1 MLVTEDE
8 ARTIRCPL
16 SYGAR
21 FTDPNGAEVIMIEPY
36 SQAVMAAP
44 SFCIGTKCMAW
55 RWAARLDQSK
65 QGPGL
70 PPIGFCGMAG
80 NLRP

>member
-55 RWAARLDQSK
+55 RWAARLDQR
-65 QGPGL
+65 GPGL